1 MRIICTTNNVGYS
14 TIRWAMSTGART
26 KEDLKEAVDVCLLC
40 EGCQDLE
47 RILTIGCSCEAV
59 LLADIIK
66 AVQDGADSVY
76 EVSKRTDAAS
86 ECGRCR
92 PLVENVIEK
101 KA

>member
-14 TIRWAMSTGART
+14 TIRWAMSIGCRT
-26 KEDLKEAVDVCLLC
+26 KEELKETVDTCLDC
-40 EGCQDLE
+40 EGCQDLD
-47 RILTIGCSCEAV
+47 RILNIGCSCENVPLSEIIQAV
-59 LLADIIK
+59 K
-66 AVQDGADSVY
+66 DGADTVS
-76 EVSKRTDAAS
+76 EVSKRTDAAN